1 MSNGIVSSITRAGTT
16 EPFDIQVV
24 RNQVDGHSN
33 VNING
38 YNAAV
43 AGTAIPLWENATAY
57 TFPASAVTMTVA
69 SSSATDT
76 SPAKVTISGL
86 DTNWNPISEQVTL
99 NGTTGVTTVNQY
111 LRINSVVMNTPA
123 TGQTSNV
130 GTITVKNGSTTY
142 GQINPNLGRSQMTV
156 YSVPNGFNFHL
167 RRINAWSGTSLSSS
181 VSIFYNLVTQTY
193 GAASLTAAQISFILF
208 VDVHRYCP
216 NVFSPKTDIQFQ
228 FLTSDSSSQHVSLYA
243 EGLLVPVDVL
253 TTQPGG

>member
-111 LRINSVVMNTPA
+111 LRINSVLMNTPA
-123 TGQTSNV
+123 TSQTTNV

-142 GQINPNLGRSQMTV
+142 GQINPGLGRSQMTV

-167 RRINAWSGTSLSSS
+167 RRINAWSGSSLSAN
-181 VSIFYNLVTQTY
+181 VYILYNLITQTF
-193 GAASLTAAQISFILF
+193 GAASLSAAQISFVLF

-216 NVFSPKTDIQFQ
+216 NVFSQKTDIQFQ
-228 FLTSDSSSQHVSLYA
+228 FLTSDSSTQHVALYA

-253 TTQPGG
+253 TTQPGQ